1 MGQAY
6 KRTVHCEQAH
16 FWHMHDPYTTLAES
30 VIAAPKHP
38 LQPASGTRIR
48 SPCALAKAA
57 ALLRHLGR
65 HTATHAAPQAPRA
78 LLLAMAQREILEKSI
93 SKSTRRSETTVPTT
107 LVTVLTKV
115 VTATDSARHT
125 GAQWVVRE
133 CGAGGQQV
141 SRGTSR
147 RTWPLCRRE
156 PPQPLESTCSS
167 SVAHFLAS
175 SP

>member
-38 LQPASGTRIR
+38 PQPASGTRIR
-48 SPCALAKAA
+48 SPSALAKAA

-78 LLLAMAQREILEKSI
+78 LQLAMAQREILEKSI

-125 GAQWVVRE
+125 GAQWAVRE
-133 CGAGGQQV
+133 CGAGGQQ
-141 SRGTSR
+141 G
-147 RTWPLCRRE
+147 
-156 PPQPLESTCSS
+156 
-167 SVAHFLAS
+167 AS
-175 SP
+175 SRTHLACQ